1 MIFTFISSNILY
13 THVDVSP
20 WHPMSVLGAIG
31 AGLVAYTMYVLY
43 MLQARKRI
51 LLTHGV
57 FKYTRH
63 PMYTGFFLMNLS
75 AYLATEPDV
84 WFYIQQCAFF
94 ASLAIAGRMQEI
106 ETIMRFGKEA
116 EQYYAVTPRLFFM
129 YPFRRWIGVW

>member
-1 MIFTFISSNILY
+1 VTLKELTIREFYVKSIMIFTFISSNVLY

-84 WFYIQQCAFF
+84 WFYIQQCFF
-94 ASLAIAGRMQEI
+94 LHLSRLQDACKKSKQLCASAKRQSS
-106 ETIMRFGKEA
+106 TMR
-116 EQYYAVTPRLFFM
+116 
-129 YPFRRWIGVW
+129 